1 MKWVTEDELGRFDDL
16 LEQAVRRRL
25 AFGRVGVYL
34 SGGLDSVTVAASPPT
49 SRRLGLE
56 TPEGLV
62 FEHESANEE
71 QLQRQVGAALSLP
84 HTVVPLSQTISD
96 GGLLRS
102 ALAVSARRSAPLLSL
117 WEPCYEHLAD
127 EARRHGCLAL
137 LTGSGGDEWLNFNPV
152 YAADLLRAGQISLL
166 REVWG

>member
-1 MKWVTEDELGRFDDL
+1 M
-16 LEQAVRRRL
+16 
-25 AFGRVGVYL
+25 
-34 SGGLDSVTVAASPPT
+34 
-49 SRRLGLE
+49 
-56 TPEGLV
+56 

-137 LTGSGGDEWLNFNPV
+137 LTGSGGDEWLNFNLV